1 MRVSRPHPPGMT
13 LAPDLA
19 YLVKARGLVVRRDHP
34 ELRGAID
41 YGVRSGELSTVLP
54 GVYAAPSMARLP
66 RTRMQAVCARHP
78 NAVLLTEAA
87 ARLSFWPQVS
97 LDAIQV
103 AVPSPLPRQKGFAF
117 TRRKIPPELVAEHR
131 GLRFTVPALTAVDM
145 ATFACTDAIDHA
157 LRSRMAT
164 LSGMH
169 EALAKTANRIRNPER
184 LRLLIDSRDEPWSA
198 AERLAHNLMRR
209 AGIRGWQT
217 NLPVVIEGRLYF
229 LDIAIARL
237 KLAIEIDGRQHE
249 DDEDLFESDR
259 WRQNALV
266 RDGWRVLRFTWA
278 MLQERPDAFVAAVR
292 ALLA

>member
-1 MRVSRPHPPGMT
+1 MT

-19 YLVKARGLVVRRDHP
+19 DLLKTRGLVLRRNHP
-34 ELRGAID
+34 QLTAAID

-54 GVYAAPSMARLP
+54 GVYAAPGMARLP
-66 RTRMQAVCARHP
+66 RTRMQAVCLRHP

-103 AVPSPLPRQKGFAF
+103 AVPSPLPQQKGFAF
-117 TRRKIPPELVAEHR
+117 TRRKIPPDLIAAYQ

-145 ATFACTDAIDHA
+145 ATFSCADAIDQA
-157 LRSRMAT
+157 LRTRMAT

-184 LRLLIDSRDEPWSA
+184 LRLLIDSRNEPWSA
-198 AERLAHNLMRR
+198 AERLAHNLLRR
-209 AGIRGWQT
+209 ACIRGWRT
-217 NLPVVIEGRLYF
+217 NLPVVIEGRLYYI
-229 LDIAIARL
+229 DIAFERI
-237 KLAIEIDGRQHE
+237 KVAIEIDGRRHE

-266 RDGWRVLRFTWA
+266 QDGWRVLRFTWE
-278 MLQERPDAFVAAVR
+278 MLRDHPDAVVAAVR
-292 ALLA
+292 AVIA